1 MRCKYSMPFTLRVWH
16 WCCVW
21 FMGVLI
27 QTTFCCLLASWV
39 CVCMRRTAESISI
52 YGHIQKNLYQFLISV
67 IIGHGP
73 SNTFIAQLNFCC
85 IRIYIYIAQTHVCV
99 KQCFLSI
106 DTRLSPG
113 RLCALFI
120 YYLLLGWAH
129 ADQTIFGTLS
139 STMYLILCVTT
150 FCQRI
155 SSAYFFALYLM
166 MNSII
171 NYSSHRQE

>member
-39 CVCMRRTAESISI
+39 CVCVRRTAESISI

-85 IRIYIYIAQTHVCV
+85 IRIYIYCTNTRVCEAVFPFHWYTAIARPLVCIIYLLFV
-99 KQCFLSI
+99 IGLGPCRPNHIWHAQQHNVFDFMCHHILSAYQLSI
-106 DTRLSPG
+106 FFCFVSDDE
-113 RLCALFI
+113 FHNQ
-120 YYLLLGWAH
+120 LLIA
-129 ADQTIFGTLS
+129 
-139 STMYLILCVTT
+139 
-150 FCQRI
+150 
-155 SSAYFFALYLM
+155 
-166 MNSII
+166 
-171 NYSSHRQE
+171 

>member
-39 CVCMRRTAESISI
+39 CVCVRRTAESISI

-120 YYLLLGWAH
+120 YLFVIGLGPCRPNHIWH
-129 ADQTIFGTLS
+129 AQRRNVFDF
-139 STMYLILCVTT
+139 MCHHIL
-150 FCQRI
+150 
-155 SSAYFFALYLM
+155 SAYQLSIFFCFVSDDEFHNQLLIA
-166 MNSII
+166 
-171 NYSSHRQE
+171 